1 MFLQSK
7 LLLSKKLFFFCSKSV
22 GENSKKYFGSNLQEI
37 SFPTA
42 IKAISSTKGASTIR
56 FRHA

>member
-7 LLLSKKLFFFCSKSV
+7 LLLSKKLLSFYSKSV
-22 GENSKKYFGSNLQEI
+22 GENSKKYFGSNLQEN

-42 IKAISSTKGASTIR
+42 IKAI
-56 FRHA
+56 